1 MLICIENVLSSD
13 RLADCR
19 ALLSVAH
26 WEDGRA
32 TAGAQ
37 SASVKDN
44 LQVAPERSHE
54 GRRAQEIILS
64 ALSQSAQ
71 FLSAALPK
79 TILPPM
85 FNRYGVGHK
94 FGVHVDNAIRV
105 VPQTGEQM
113 RADISATLFLSDPED
128 YDGGELIVET
138 AFGSQEVKLRAGDM
152 VLYPSSSLHQVA
164 PITRGERT
172 GCFFW
177 VQSMIRSESQRG
189 MLFDIDQSIQDLS
202 RETAPTSP
210 SLVRLTGVYHNLIR
224 AWGDV

>member
-1 MLICIENVLSSD
+1 MLICIENVLTKD
-13 RLADCR
+13 QAATCR
-19 ALLSVAH
+19 ALLAAAA

-37 SASVKDN
+37 SASVKNN
-44 LQVAPERSHE
+44 LQVAPQRCAE
-54 GRRAQEIILS
+54 GRKAQEIVLR
-64 ALSQSAQ
+64 ALSESSL

-85 FNRYGVGHK
+85 FNRYGVGQK

-113 RADISATLFLSDPED
+113 RADISATLFLDDPAD
-128 YDGGELIVET
+128 YEGGELVVET
-138 AFGSQEVKLRAGDM
+138 AFGSQDIKLSAGDM
-152 VLYPSSSLHQVA
+152 VLYPASSLHQVL

-172 GCFFW
+172 ACFFW
-177 VQSMIRSESQRG
+177 VQSIIRDESRRAT
-189 MLFDIDQSIQDLS
+189 LFDLDASIQELS
-202 RETAPTSP
+202 TDIGAASP
-210 SLVRLTGVYHNLIR
+210 SLVRLAGVYHNLIR

>member
-1 MLICIENVLSSD
+1 MLICIEDVLSSD

-19 ALLSVAH
+19 ALLAASN

-32 TAGAQ
+32 SAGAQ

-44 LQVAPERSHE
+44 RQVAPERSHE
-54 GRRAQEIILS
+54 GRRAQEIILR
-64 ALSQSAQ
+64 ALSQKAQ

-85 FNRYGVGHK
+85 FNRYGVGQK

-138 AFGSQEVKLRAGDM
+138 AFGSQEIKLRAGDM

-177 VQSMIRSESQRG
+177 VQSMIRNESQRG

-202 RETAPTSP
+202 RETAPASP